1 MPSPRKVG
9 PNSAVLR
16 GSGNCSN
23 SARGT
28 PEIVYSV
35 YDSPVSSTTL

>member
-1 MPSPRKVG
+1 MRSPRNVG

-16 GSGNCSN
+16 GSGNFSN

-28 PEIVYSV
+28 PEIV
-35 YDSPVSSTTL
+35 